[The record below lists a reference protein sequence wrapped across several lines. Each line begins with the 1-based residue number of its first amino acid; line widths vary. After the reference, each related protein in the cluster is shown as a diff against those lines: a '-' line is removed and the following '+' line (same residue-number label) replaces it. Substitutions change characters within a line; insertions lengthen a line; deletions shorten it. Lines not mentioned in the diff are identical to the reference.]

1 MVYLAMLPVAQTEQ
15 GVCEMLEKISGLN
28 SPYQKKKKKKKKK
41 NLITVKSTNTYFLQ
55 YNCMTYLP

>member
-41 NLITVKSTNTYFLQ
+41 KSYH
-55 YNCMTYLP
+55 C

>member
-28 SPYQKKKKKKKKK
+28 SPYQKKKK